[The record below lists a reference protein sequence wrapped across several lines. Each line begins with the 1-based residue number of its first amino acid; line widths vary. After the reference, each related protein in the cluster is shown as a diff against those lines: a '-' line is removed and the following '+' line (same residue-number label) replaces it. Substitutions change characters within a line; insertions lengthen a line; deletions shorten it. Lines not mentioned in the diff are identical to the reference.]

1 MGYRRPAVLATV
13 EPLGYQVDRTK
24 TTAMVLE
31 DQGISLEI
39 LYPKYNLTF
48 IFPILYFQKA
58 AGY

>member
-13 EPLGYQVDRTK
+13 EPLGYPVDRTE

-39 LYPKYNLTF
+39 SYPKYNLTF
-48 IFPILYFQKA
+48 IFPILYFQNT